1 MRLRWISCTKKGD
14 MVLNGR
20 DVRIG
25 ASLLVGDMDSM
36 VRFYRDTL
44 GFHTQW
50 DGGDFAEFETASGAL
65 SLFMY
70 NRKQFVKAIGES
82 YVPPKGINQTFE
94 IALWLP
100 SFADVD
106 AEYERLSKLDL
117 RFPTGGPITYPFGIR
132 NFYVADPEGNL
143 LEIGSTRE
151 T

>member
-1 MRLRWISCTKKGD
+1 MK
-14 MVLNGR
+14 GR
-20 DVRIG
+20 DVRVVAI
-25 ASLLVGDMDSM
+25 LLVGDMDSM

-44 GFHTQW
+44 GFRTQW

-70 NRKQFVKAIGES
+70 SRKQFVKAIGET

-117 RFPTGGPITYPFGIR
+117 QFPTGAPITYPFGIR
-132 NFYVADPEGNL
+132 NFYVADLEGNL
-143 LEIGSTRE
+143 LEIGSTSE

>member
-1 MRLRWISCTKKGD
+1 MI
-14 MVLNGR
+14 GR
-20 DVRIG
+20 DVR
-25 ASLLVGDMDSM
+25 VGTCLYAEDMGSM

-70 NRKQFVKAIGES
+70 SRKAFARALGES

-94 IALWLP
+94 TTLWLP
-100 SFADVD
+100 CFAAVD
-106 AEYERLSKLDL
+106 TEYERLDKLGA
-117 RFPTGGPITYPFGIR
+117 RFPTGEPTTYPFGIR

-143 LEIGSTRE
+143 LEIGSMRE